1 MKGRAVALFLSVA
14 LVVGLLAGFVFAAIR
29 APAPT
34 RVPAIILESDSSPPE
49 SENEP
54 TSGDT
59 QGEPKAKDDNQGESP
74 GGGVGPTS
82 TTRSPSAGND
92 PDDIG
97 GGSGG
102 AQLAPPPP
110 PAPAGDDADDIG
122 EESGGAQIATPPP
135 PAPAGDDADDIGED
149 DGEDDGGNDG

>member
-34 RVPAIILESDSSPPE
+34 RVPAIVLESESSPLE

-54 TSGDT
+54 TRGDA
-59 QGEPKAKDDNQGESP
+59 QGEAKGKDDNQAESLE
-74 GGGVGPTS
+74 GGV
-82 TTRSPSAGND
+82 
-92 PDDIG
+92 

-102 AQLAPPPP
+102 GVAPTSTARSPGAGDDPDNIAGDSGGAQPAPPPP
-110 PAPAGDDADDIG
+110 PMPAGDDPDD
-122 EESGGAQIATPPP
+122 SGG
-135 PAPAGDDADDIGED
+135 
-149 DGEDDGGNDG
+149 DDGGNDG

>member
-14 LVVGLLAGFVFAAIR
+14 LVVGLMAGFVFAAIR

-34 RVPAIILESDSSPPE
+34 RVPAIVLESDSPPPE
-49 SENEP
+49 RDNET
-54 TSGDT
+54 TSRDT
-59 QGEPKAKDDNQGESP
+59 RWKAKGKDDNQGESSE
-74 GGGVGPTS
+74 GGVGPTS
-82 TTRSPSAGND
+82 TRSASAGD
-92 PDDIG
+92 DADDIG

-122 EESGGAQIATPPP
+122 GGSG
-135 PAPAGDDADDIGED
+135 
-149 DGEDDGGNDG
+149 

>member
-14 LVVGLLAGFVFAAIR
+14 LVVGLMAGFVFAAIR

-34 RVPAIILESDSSPPE
+34 RVPAIVLESESSPPE

-54 TSGDT
+54 LSGEP
-59 QGEPKAKDDNQGESP
+59 QGEAKGKNDNQGESSEGGVGGS

-82 TTRSPSAGND
+82 TTISPSAGDD

-102 AQLAPPPP
+102 AQLAPPPLP
-110 PAPAGDDADDIG
+110 VPAGDDPDD
-122 EESGGAQIATPPP
+122 SGG
-135 PAPAGDDADDIGED
+135 
-149 DGEDDGGNDG
+149 DDGGNDG